1 VSESYTNTKKIFYKN
16 TFCNMIQKLIL
27 NREMKLKKSTHA
39 RETPWNMP
47 STFVNINSLCGVY

>member
-1 VSESYTNTKKIFYKN
+1 
-16 TFCNMIQKLIL
+16 MIQKLIL